1 MTYLFFFFF
10 LRNEND
16 LSKAITWTQIQHVR
30 DFLKYLWL
38 LYLYFLFFE
47 RQNQILLFE
56 EK

>member
-1 MTYLFFFFF
+1 MTYRKL
-10 LRNEND
+10 LRGLN
-16 LSKAITWTQIQHVR
+16 VR